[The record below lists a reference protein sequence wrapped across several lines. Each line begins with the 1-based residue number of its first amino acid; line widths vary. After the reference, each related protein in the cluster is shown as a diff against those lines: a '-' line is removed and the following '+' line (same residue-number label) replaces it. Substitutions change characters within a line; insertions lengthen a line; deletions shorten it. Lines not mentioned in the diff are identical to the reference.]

1 MSKDLPGGGVGRG
14 LQVEIGNG
22 WGVDRELR
30 WAERGTTRP
39 YFPNTGLSCLEM

>member
-30 WAERGTTRP
+30 WAERVP
-39 YFPNTGLSCLEM
+39 QGLTSQIRG